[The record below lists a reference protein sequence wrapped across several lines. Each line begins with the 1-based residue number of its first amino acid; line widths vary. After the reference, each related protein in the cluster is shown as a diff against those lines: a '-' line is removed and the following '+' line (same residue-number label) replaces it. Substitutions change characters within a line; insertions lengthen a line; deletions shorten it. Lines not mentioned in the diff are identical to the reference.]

1 MSKLHTAADMIRFLL
16 SKKKYWLIP
25 FVILMLLLGLLIVFL
40 QTSILAPLLY
50 PLI

>member
-1 MSKLHTAADMIRFLL
+1 MSKLHTTGEIIHFLL

-25 FVILMLLLGLLIVFL
+25 FVILLLILGLIIVFL